1 MPDGMDIPN
10 PSFDRESGEERNP
23 CRMEYQIRYQEQRT
37 TSMEMIGCSYRSSS
51 ESQRNIKSKNQQIIK
66 KMRRMRIKIIM
77 IKYQNQSVA
86 PNSWPPP
93 RRVNTSILL
102 YRWYYIWYSL
112 SVSVCN
118 LCSTHVSGPN
128 PSNFGVLRIVGISFP
143 FLSFPLLFFPFFPFC
158 PFFPFFQASFFHLS
172 PV

>member
-1 MPDGMDIPN
+1 
-10 PSFDRESGEERNP
+10 
-23 CRMEYQIRYQEQRT
+23 
-37 TSMEMIGCSYRSSS
+37 
-51 ESQRNIKSKNQQIIK
+51 
-66 KMRRMRIKIIM
+66 M

-102 YRWYYIWYSL
+102 YRWYYTWYSL

-143 FLSFPLLFFPFFPFC
+143 FLSFPFLFSLFSLFPFLS
-158 PFFPFFQASFFHLS
+158 SFFLPSISSLVSSVILS
-172 PV
+172 IGGCLLTGRLVPLRLPLPPSPAGLPPTTSRGCGKLAMILIITASISIE